1 MARTKLYAA
10 IYVVLFVFATAQ
22 VAVEYAG
29 FLESESLYWTGFA
42 AIMVLSMVKAVIV
55 AGYYQHLRW
64 EPRSVSYLVLIGLGA
79 AVALTVAAAYSIT

>member
-10 IYVVLFVFATAQ
+10 IYVVLFALATAQ

-29 FLESESLYWTGFA
+29 ILGTESLYWVGFGL
-42 AIMVLSMVKAVIV
+42 IMVLSAVKAVVV

-64 EPRSVSYLVLIGLGA
+64 EPRSVSYLVLIGLAG